1 MIEKLFLIIT
11 AIFSCG
17 FTMFAYF
24 TAEYVFE
31 TGYPTLGNLGLIFI
45 SGCAVG
51 FSLTVIIMNVTKEKV

>member
-1 MIEKLFLIIT
+1 MIEKLFLVIT

>member
-1 MIEKLFLIIT
+1 MIEKLFLVIT

-51 FSLTVIIMNVTKEKV
+51 FSLTLIILNVIKEES

>member
-1 MIEKLFLIIT
+1 MIEKLFLVIT

-45 SGCAVG
+45 LGCVVG
-51 FSLTVIIMNVTKEKV
+51 LSLTLIIMNVIKEEA

>member
-1 MIEKLFLIIT
+1 MIEKLYLVFT

-24 TAEYVFE
+24 IARYIFE

-45 SGCAVG
+45 SGCIVG
-51 FSLTVIIMNVTKEKV
+51 LSLTLIILNVIREEA

>member
-1 MIEKLFLIIT
+1 MIEKLFLVIT

-24 TAEYVFE
+24 TAEYVFK

-51 FSLTVIIMNVTKEKV
+51 FSLTVIIMNVTKEEV

>member
-1 MIEKLFLIIT
+1 MIEKLFLVIT

-24 TAEYVFE
+24 IARYIFE

-45 SGCAVG
+45 SGCIDELEEEEA
-51 FSLTVIIMNVTKEKV
+51 